1 MFKQAFNSWQSH
13 AGGTSPSLCLATD
26 QIMLKSSRENWIRSP
41 CCSIVGF
48 FFILI
53 SSHIKAMLRSFP
65 ALQPCTMRPHP
76 LISLTSSTPQ
86 PPIPLHF
93 PPTLQRIAF
102 SFALQS
108 QSWPLPWSPWSLIRE
123 AKCNISTAKLAFFS
137 LPLLLSCCLV

>member
-1 MFKQAFNSWQSH
+1 MLKQAFNSWQSH

-48 FFILI
+48 FLFSSLHILKQCYALFLLCNHALWGHILSFLSPLPLPSLLFLFI
-53 SSHIKAMLRSFP
+53 
-65 ALQPCTMRPHP
+65 
-76 LISLTSSTPQ
+76 
-86 PPIPLHF
+86 F
-93 PPTLQRIAF
+93 PPTLQRITF

-137 LPLLLSCCLV
+137 LPLLLSCCFV